1 MSSIMI
7 TGASSGIGHAC
18 VSAAVAR
25 GWHVFATVRRNNDV
39 DALTQQFGSAVTP
52 IIMDVCDDAS
62 IVRAADTVAQHLG
75 NTTLGGLVNNAGV
88 AVAGP
93 SMHIP
98 MAEFR
103 QQFDINFF
111 GQIAVTQAIAPL
123 LGMDQQR
130 HGTPGRIVNMSSLG
144 GKIGAPYLAPY
155 VASKHALEG
164 WSESLRREL
173 LMFGID
179 VIVVGPG
186 AIATPIWQ
194 KAESLNV
201 TQYAHTAY
209 APYITRYHAALMRTG
224 IHGLPAAQVGNLVM
238 HIMTTS
244 RPRTRYMLAPNP
256 LINWWLPRLLPIRWV
271 DRIVARA
278 YGLPAAP
285 TQTPTPHERHGG

>member
-18 VSAAVAR
+18 VASAVTR
-25 GWHVFATVRRNNDV
+25 GWHVFATVRRET
-39 DALTQQFGSAVTP
+39 DATQLTQTFGAAVTP
-52 IIMDVCDDAS
+52 LIMDVCDDAS
-62 IVRAADTVAQHLG
+62 IAQAANAVAQQLG
-75 NTTLGGLVNNAGV
+75 DTTLAGLVNNAGV

-98 MAEFR
+98 MHEFR
-103 QQFDINFF
+103 AQFDINFF

-123 LGMDQQR
+123 LGMDRQR
-130 HGTPGRIVNMSSLG
+130 RGAPGRIINMSSLG
-144 GKIGAPYLAPY
+144 GKIGAPYMAPY

-179 VIVVGPG
+179 VVVVGPG

-201 TQYAHTAY
+201 AQYADTTY

-224 IHGLPAAQVGNLVM
+224 IHGLPAARVGELVM
-238 HIMTTS
+238 HIMTTK

-256 LINWWLPRLLPIRWV
+256 LTNWWLPRLLPMRWV
-271 DRIVARA
+271 DRLVARA
-278 YGLPAAP
+278 YGLPTAP
-285 TQTPTPHERHGG
+285 SAE